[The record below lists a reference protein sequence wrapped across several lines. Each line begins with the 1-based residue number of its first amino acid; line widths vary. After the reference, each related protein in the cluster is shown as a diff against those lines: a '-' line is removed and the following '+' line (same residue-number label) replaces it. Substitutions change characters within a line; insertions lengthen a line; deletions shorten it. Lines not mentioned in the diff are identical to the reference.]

1 MIRAARWLWKRGILS
16 TFLAGLFAVL
26 PIVITVGI
34 MAWVGGLLKAWLG
47 PESFVGKALFQMGLR
62 LVTDPIVASVLGWVA
77 VLLAIWFG
85 RPAEMGRQE
94 EDRKGVQRCGGTDPA
109 RQCPL

>member
-1 MIRAARWLWKRGILS
+1 MLS

-47 PESFVGKALFQMGLR
+47 PESLVGKG
-62 LVTDPIVASVLGWVA
+62 I
-77 VLLAIWFG
+77 
-85 RPAEMGRQE
+85 E
-94 EDRKGVQRCGGTDPA
+94 C
-109 RQCPL
+109 